1 MRMKLNLIVGETV
14 LTATMY
20 DNKSTKD
27 FIALLPLTLT
37 LWDFNRTKKSAHLPQ
52 RLSADEVPKGVRISA
67 GDINYYTPFR
77 NLSLFYQ
84 DSGLSFCQVT
94 MGKIDNDGID
104 KIRDIAGAGSVEVRF
119 EVA

>member
-20 DNKSTKD
+20 DNKST

-52 RLSADEVPKGVRISA
+52 RLSVEEVPEGVRISA

-84 DSGLSFCQVT
+84 DFGLSFCQVL

-104 KIRDIAGAGSVEVRF
+104 TIRDIVGSGSVEVTF